1 MPTLAATVDRE
12 DQRRFVGRTRELE
25 VVERS
30 WQPDSTVRIV
40 LLHGPG
46 GIGKST
52 LVREVRRR
60 AASAGWEV
68 RFLDG
73 RDGVPTSDEAR
84 ERLTAD
90 LPEDSGCLIIL
101 DTYER
106 LEPLGPFLRREL
118 IPELPD
124 CCRVLIAQRGA
135 PDPEWLRGGWDRV
148 TTAVELEPISGDE
161 AVELLHRSG
170 VPEGPASEALLS
182 WAAGSPLALAV
193 GADALRD
200 GGTWS
205 AQRLEDRPELA
216 DLLVRRL
223 TESELEPSHLD
234 AAAVAAIAW
243 RTDAAMLADVLPG
256 VDGVDSE
263 RWLRSRTFAE
273 PLGEW
278 VTLHELVSTALRA
291 WLRRQQPERER
302 ELRRRIGEHLY
313 ARACAGHAALMPDL
327 AELIE
332 NETIRW
338 GLGGLGDGSLRV
350 DSVRADD
357 KEGLAESAAERD
369 AEEWWAAT
377 ETLLRGAPECVIVAR
392 DRADTLVGLCTFT
405 TPDRAPR
412 ACDDDPI
419 FSGWL
424 AHAREQRP
432 GEPVIVWR
440 DSLDFTAGHGK
451 ESSRVLSV
459 LNITAILRSGVAN
472 PRWSYLP
479 IDPENEQAMR
489 FAQIMGAQKV
499 EGLDVRLDARTLEC
513 HVLDHGEGGLLAAH
527 RAAIYAETGVRPPK
541 LGDEEPLESPGVPV
555 TSETVKEAL
564 RSLDRPL
571 ELARSPLATGR
582 SPGERAES
590 VRQVLVAATADA
602 FGEGP
607 QEAILRELVTK
618 AYFSGPATHEMV
630 ADELHVSRSTYFRYL
645 RTATDRLATYVL
657 QLRGGTILGD

>member
-12 DQRRFVGRTRELE
+12 DQRRFVGRTRELD
-25 VVERS
+25 VIERS
-30 WQPDSTVRIV
+30 WRPDSPVRIV
-40 LLHGPG
+40 LVHGPG

-60 AASAGWEV
+60 ATAAGWEV

-84 ERLTAD
+84 DVLAAE
-90 LPEDSGCLIIL
+90 LPKRGRCLVVL

-106 LEPLGPFLRREL
+106 LAPLGSYLRREL
-118 IPELPD
+118 IPELPER
-124 CCRVLIAQRGA
+124 CRVVIAQRGA
-135 PDPEWLRGGWDRV
+135 PDPGWLRDGWDRV
-148 TTAVELEPISGDE
+148 TTALELDPISGAE
-161 AVELLHRSG
+161 ALELLSRAG
-170 VPEGPASEALLS
+170 VADDPVADALLS
-182 WAAGSPLALAV
+182 WAGGSPLALAV

-223 TESELEPSHLD
+223 TESELDPSHLD
-234 AAAVAAIAW
+234 VAAVAAIAW
-243 RTDAAMLADVLPG
+243 RTDADMLADVLPG
-256 VDGVDSE
+256 VDGADAE

-273 PLGEW
+273 PLGEGL
-278 VTLHELVSTALRA
+278 TLHELVRTALRA

-313 ARACAGHAALMPDL
+313 ARACAGHAALIPDL

-350 DSVRADD
+350 DSVRETDLA
-357 KEGLAESAAERD
+357 GLTENAEQRD
-369 AEEWWAAT
+369 ATEWWAAT
-377 ETLLRGAPECVIVAR
+377 RELLREAPECVITAR
-392 DRADTLVGLCTFT
+392 DREDVIVGLCTFT
-405 TPDRAPR
+405 TPERAAG
-412 ACDDDPI
+412 ACDHDPI
-419 FSGWL
+419 FAAWL
-424 AHAREQRP
+424 AHAREHRP

-440 DSLDFTAGHGK
+440 DSLDFTPEYGK
-451 ESSRVLSV
+451 ASSRVLSV

-479 IDPENEQAMR
+479 IDPENEQAVR
-489 FAQIMGAQKV
+489 FAEAMGASKI
-499 EGLDVRLDARTLEC
+499 EGLDVKLDARTLEC

-527 RAAIYAETGVRPPK
+527 RAAIYAETGLRPPK
-541 LGDEEPLESPGVPV
+541 PGTETETAGVPV

-582 SPGERAES
+582 SPGDRAES
-590 VRQVLVAATADA
+590 VRQLLATATADA
-602 FGEGP
+602 FGAGP
-607 QEAILRELVTK
+607 QEAILRDLITR

-630 ADELHVSRSTYFRYL
+630 ADDLHVSRSTYFRYL